1 LDLQRASV
9 TRRRCLPTSNKEL
22 KSKRDIDIEVKSLD
36 FESGAQADCSFK
48 FNKSCKNWA
57 ALVHNWITKANV
69 H

>member
-1 LDLQRASV
+1 
-9 TRRRCLPTSNKEL
+9 L